1 MADMESTTTPE
12 EAEEK
17 KVPEEIMIR
26 TDLYDDAMDRA
37 LAQGETLASV
47 TRACYFAAAAL
58 AKPVEGG
65 RARIRPRPYG
75 EDRERIRFRVPKS
88 QRTAT
93 RDTIESA
100 GISVPAAVEQ
110 MLEYYVEHGSIIGF
124 AALVIP
130 EIPVATNTEKTESE

>member
-1 MADMESTTTPE
+1 MDSTTTPE
-12 EAEEK
+12 EKSEE

-26 TDLYDDAMDRA
+26 TDLYDEAMDRA
-37 LAQGETLASV
+37 EAQGETLASV

-58 AKPVEGG
+58 AKPIEGG
-65 RARIRPRPYG
+65 KARIRPRPYG
-75 EDRERIRFRVPKS
+75 EPRERIRFRIPRS

-100 GISVPAAVEQ
+100 GIGVPAAVEQ
-110 MLEYYVEHGSIIGF
+110 MLEYYVEHGTIIGF

-130 EIPVATNTEKTESE
+130 EPEPTTTTEESE

>member
-1 MADMESTTTPE
+1 MNSTTTPE

-26 TDLYDDAMDRA
+26 TDLYDAAMTRA
-37 LAQGETLASV
+37 LFQGETLASV

-65 RARIRPRPYG
+65 KAKIRPRPYG
-75 EDRERIRFRVPKS
+75 ENRERIRFRVPRA
-88 QRTAT
+88 QRTAA
-93 RDTIESA
+93 RDSIESA

-124 AALVIP
+124 AALVITEP
-130 EIPVATNTEKTESE
+130 KATTTTEESE

>member
-1 MADMESTTTPE
+1 MASMNSTVTPE
-12 EAEEK
+12 EAEER

-26 TDLYDDAMDRA
+26 TDLYEAAMTRA
-37 LAQGETLASV
+37 LYQGETLASV

-58 AKPVEGG
+58 AKPIDGG
-65 RARIRPRPYG
+65 KARIRPRPYG
-75 EDRERIRFRVPKS
+75 EDRERIRFRVPKG

-124 AALVIP
+124 AALVITEP
-130 EIPVATNTEKTESE
+130 ETTPKSTTEESE

>member
-1 MADMESTTTPE
+1 MNSTTTPE
-12 EAEEK
+12 EAAEE

-65 RARIRPRPYG
+65 KARIRPRPYG
-75 EDRERIRFRVPKS
+75 EDRERIRFRVPRA

-110 MLEYYVEHGSIIGF
+110 MLEYYVEHGSLIGF

-130 EIPVATNTEKTESE
+130 DPSTSTDTTEESE

>member
-1 MADMESTTTPE
+1 MAVMNSTTTPE
-12 EAEEK
+12 EASEK

-65 RARIRPRPYG
+65 KARIRPRPYG
-75 EDRERIRFRVPKS
+75 ENRERIRFSVPRD

-93 RDTIESA
+93 RNTIESA

-110 MLEYYVEHGSIIGF
+110 MLEYYVEHGSLIGF

-130 EIPVATNTEKTESE
+130 EPSTTTTEESE

>member
-1 MADMESTTTPE
+1 MANMESTTTPE

-26 TDLYDDAMDRA
+26 TDLYNDALDRA
-37 LAQGETLASV
+37 KDQGETLASV

-58 AKPVEGG
+58 AKPIEGG
-65 RARIRPRPYG
+65 KARIRPRPYG
-75 EDRERIRFRVPKS
+75 EDRERIRFRVPRA

-130 EIPVATNTEKTESE
+130 EPPATDTTDEESE

>member
-1 MADMESTTTPE
+1 MADMNSTTTPE

-26 TDLYDDAMDRA
+26 TDLYNDALDRA
-37 LAQGETLASV
+37 KDQGETLASV

-58 AKPVEGG
+58 AEPVEGG
-65 RARIRPRPYG
+65 KARIRPRPYG
-75 EDRERIRFRVPKS
+75 EDRERIRFSVPRV

-130 EIPVATNTEKTESE
+130 EPPAIDTTDEESE